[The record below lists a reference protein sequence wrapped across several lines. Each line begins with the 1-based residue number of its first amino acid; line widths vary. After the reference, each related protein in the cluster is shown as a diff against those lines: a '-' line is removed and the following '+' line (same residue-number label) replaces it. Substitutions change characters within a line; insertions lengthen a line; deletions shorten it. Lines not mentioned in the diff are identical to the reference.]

1 MHQHTQVLE
10 SRLMSV
16 AESYPLRRFESI
28 DALSANEKKGG
39 REQEDRVKEGKKE
52 RSIGKKKRKKLGA
65 AGLILVSSA
74 VTPDASTFETR
85 CKPGATFDEVRWP
98 SNNCQ
103 WLGGNWKREQQAG
116 VGHCRANPLLAI
128 HHPCLFHPIQP
139 LGHWNKG
146 MAAPIPKVTPFQCQF
161 SNLAWVCLSILNR
174 QQTLHGVRNRG
185 QPFP

>member
-1 MHQHTQVLE
+1 MKK
-10 SRLMSV
+10 RGKR
-16 AESYPLRRFESI
+16 ARG
-28 DALSANEKKGG
+28 LSQRGKE
-39 REQEDRVKEGKKE
+39 REEHRQKKE
-52 RSIGKKKRKKLGA
+52 NEKLGA
-65 AGLILVSSA
+65 EGLILVSSA

-98 SNNCQ
+98 SINCQ

-146 MAAPIPKVTPFQCQF
+146 MAAPIPKVTTFQCQF